1 LLASSY
7 FYLGES
13 AEFQQP
19 DYKSHTESKLSKTS
33 LGLLCTRGIVVV
45 HLYCGFSMWRQMA
58 AQQTAKFRTAFF
70 GQFFLPV

>member
-19 DYKSHTESKLSKTS
+19 DYLPLSETY
-33 LGLLCTRGIVVV
+33 GI
-45 HLYCGFSMWRQMA
+45 
-58 AQQTAKFRTAFF
+58 
-70 GQFFLPV
+70 FLHN